1 MDFPMSQIAS
11 KPYWYLRHGETDWN
25 CQGLAQGRTDI
36 PLNETG
42 RQQALQAGRALARLF
57 DNEQKPFARI
67 VSSPLTRAFVTAETV
82 QKTIQDYTGITLP
95 LHVDDNL
102 QEVCFGIQEGTPMGD
117 WYRPWIEDGLTPEDA
132 ESFASL
138 TERARLAVNDA
149 LKKPD
154 IPLIV
159 AHGALFRGLR
169 HAMKLPVDI
178 RLPNAVPV
186 ALKFTQA
193 GWQTE
198 MLDTSVSATNCAPI
212 HPTGPLEYKSK
223 Q

>member
-1 MDFPMSQIAS
+1 MSQIAP

-25 CQGLAQGRTDI
+25 RQGLAQGRTDI

-42 RQQALQAGRALARLF
+42 RQQALQAGRILASLF
-57 DNEQKPFARI
+57 ENGQKPFARI

-82 QKTIQDYTGITLP
+82 QKTIQDCTGIAIP

-102 QEVCFGIQEGTPMGD
+102 KEVCFGIQEGTPMGD

-132 ESFASL
+132 ESFRAL
-138 TERARLAVNDA
+138 TDRARLAVNHA
-149 LKKPD
+149 LENPD

-159 AHGALFRGLR
+159 AHGALFRELR
-169 HAMKLPVDI
+169 HAMNLPVDI

-186 ALKFTQA
+186 ALKFTRT

-198 MLDTSVSATNCAPI
+198 MLDPSIPATNYT
-212 HPTGPLEYKSK
+212 HTHSRDPLEYKSE